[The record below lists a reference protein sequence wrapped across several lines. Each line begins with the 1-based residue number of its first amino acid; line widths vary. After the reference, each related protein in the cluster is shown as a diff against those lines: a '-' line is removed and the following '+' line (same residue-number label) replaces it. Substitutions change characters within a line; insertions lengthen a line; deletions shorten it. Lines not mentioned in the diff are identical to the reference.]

1 MVTANERTKANRK
14 PRLHSPLSS
23 RRCGVSNVSAGTLSF
38 MTSPPP
44 TPPAEPFADGGK
56 TSQRVGN
63 WLWVP
68 LRNRWSDV
76 THKPEEVVRQDW
88 VRRLVIEGGFELEQM
103 DQEVRSLAHGHGSPR
118 ADIVVWPSAQA
129 KAKAEASILVVETKA
144 ADGPVLAADFVQGN
158 SYARVGGAKF
168 LICATATTHAVFEL
182 PPGLPAQ
189 GREINEWPRR
199 ADFADER
206 RLRKL
211 RESLRVF
218 DRDEFQKLLVAC
230 HNLLRD
236 AHTMSPDQAFD
247 TISKV
252 LFIKLH
258 IERSGNHGTFTTSFL
273 DDRERTR
280 VEGEKPVH
288 ESLFDLTK
296 KAYSADDLF
305 DDKELGISDATFR
318 DLVNR
323 LERFNLS
330 QTGEDVK
337 GIAFE
342 QFLGRTFRGE
352 LGQFFTP
359 RPVVNFMVEALD
371 PREGELI
378 CDPAAGSGG
387 FLIRVFDHVRDLIIA
402 DIAEKKKEAVDAI
415 YAEYTEDAAEDE
427 LAERDERAEVARQ
440 ELNADLIPFRR
451 DGSPAD
457 TRVGRLA
464 RDYIYGTDKEPR
476 AARTAKMNMIMHG
489 DGHGGI
495 HWHDGLIDINGIWAD
510 RFDVVVTNPPFG
522 SSVKKASKVGDTSTT
537 DVPNTSGYIRR
548 QNERYGNAWRSAHAH
563 VIANRGKPILSL
575 YEVGEGRGGSKTEIL
590 FLERCLNLLKPGGRL
605 AIVLPNG
612 NLNGAS
618 LSWLRR
624 WAEGKAFLRGVV
636 ALPME
641 TFKFSGASV
650 SASVVFMEKFTS
662 ADAAQWEAA
671 WADADA
677 AVARD
682 FAQRR
687 AATVATYATEAIDG
701 GDDELKQILVDL
713 RALGGDRVLPKLIH
727 TAPTLSQRG
736 AGTTAIGSP
745 RWTGP
750 SHGEAAALRRKYGE
764 RAAEVPAV
772 ARALANLKIELA
784 KLDDDQTRAMWS
796 HVREA
801 FDYPVFM
808 AQPGAVGIT
817 ATGDT
822 GEHVPNDL
830 PEVLAEWKA
839 FAATLKVDQAA

>member
-1 MVTANERTKANRK
+1 MI
-14 PRLHSPLSS
+14 
-23 RRCGVSNVSAGTLSF
+23 SA
-38 MTSPPP
+38 PPG
-44 TPPAEPFADGGK
+44 PPVESFADGGK
-56 TSQRVGN
+56 SCHRVGS
-63 WLWVP
+63 WLWIP

-76 THKPEEVVRQDW
+76 THKPEEVVRQEW
-88 VRRLVIEGGFELEQM
+88 VRRLVVEGGFELEQM

-118 ADIVVWPSAQA
+118 ADIVVWPSARA
-129 KAKAEASILVVETKA
+129 KANAEASILVVETKA
-144 ADGPVLAADFVQGN
+144 AEGPVLVADFVQGN
-158 SYARVGGAKF
+158 SYARVGGAGF

-189 GREINEWPRR
+189 VREINEWPKKL
-199 ADFADER
+199 DFADER

-230 HNLLRD
+230 HNVLRD
-236 AHTMSPDQAFD
+236 AQAMGPIQAFD

-252 LFIKLH
+252 LFIKLY
-258 IERSGNHGTFTTSFL
+258 IERSGNHGTFTTKFL

-280 VEGEKPVH
+280 VEGEQPVH
-288 ESLFDLTK
+288 ESLFDLTRE
-296 KAYSADDLF
+296 AYAADDLF
-305 DDKELGISDATFR
+305 DDNELGISAATFR
-318 DLVNR
+318 ELVAK

-371 PREGELI
+371 PREGELV

-387 FLIRVFDHVRDLIIA
+387 FLIRVFDHVRDLIA
-402 DIAEKKKEAVDAI
+402 TDIAAQKEGAVAAI
-415 YAEYTEDAAEDE
+415 YAEYAEDAPEDK
-427 LAERDERAEVARQ
+427 LAERDERAEVARE
-440 ELNADLIPFRR
+440 ELNADLAPFRR
-451 DGSPAD
+451 DGGPAN

-464 RDYIYGTDKEPR
+464 RDCIYGTDKESR

-495 HWHDGLIDINGIWAD
+495 HWHDGLIDINGIWEN
-510 RFDVVVTNPPFG
+510 RFHVVVTNPPFG
-522 SSVKKASKVGDTSTT
+522 SSVKKTLRVGDTSTT
-537 DVPNTSGYIRR
+537 DVPSTATYTRQ
-548 QNERYGNAWRSAHAH
+548 QNERYGDAWRLAHAG
-563 VIANRGKPILSL
+563 VVANRGKSILSL

-590 FLERCLNLLKPGGRL
+590 FLERCLDLLKPGGRL

-618 LSWLRR
+618 VSWLRR

-636 ALPME
+636 VLPME

-650 SASVVFMEKFTS
+650 SASVVFMQKFRYADTMRWQAAWAE
-662 ADAAQWEAA
+662 ADAALAPE
-671 WADADA
+671 
-677 AVARD
+677 

-687 AATVATYATEAIDG
+687 AEKAAFYATDVIDG
-701 GDDELKQILVDL
+701 GDDELKEILTDL
-713 RALGGDRVLPKLIH
+713 RALGGDRVLPELSH
-727 TAPTLSQRG
+727 TEPTGIERG
-736 AGTTAIGSP
+736 AGTTRIGSP

-750 SHGEAAALRRKYGE
+750 SRGDAAALRRKYTE
-764 RAAEVPAV
+764 RAADVPAV
-772 ARALANLKIELA
+772 AQALANLKAELA
-784 KLDDDQTRAMWS
+784 ALDDEQTKAMWS
-796 HVREA
+796 HVRET

-808 AQPGAVGIT
+808 ARPAAVGIT

-839 FAATLKVDQAA
+839 FIAPLTADEAA